1 MAITFKLPVINADS
15 ALILNTPIA
24 ATDVVLASGLL
35 SIKDESGATAL
46 KIKAC
51 DLLGFR
57 YAANAA
63 GTANVVDAAL
73 AAVTM
78 VNNGSYVLTV
88 YAPNVQNF
96 FGGGKET
103 GATYQTRTYEVGVDG
118 SATTAELATL
128 FAARINADVNAYFT
142 AVVTGGTTVRITADN
157 AGFGALIVK
166 APAASVIT
174 DFTAWVSPAGTPAQV
189 LNQVQLATYVT
200 AAGYQTYQI
209 IYRKNIKHN
218 IVNGLEVVKP
228 VTALVYLNTADA
240 NTAATVAKLTSIL
253 DGSYA
258 TTFPTAAAYLGCP
271 AV

>member
-1 MAITFKLPVINADS
+1 MITFKLPVINADS
-15 ALILNTPIA
+15 ALILNTPVA

-35 SIKDESGATAL
+35 SIKDESGVTAL
-46 KIKAC
+46 KIKAT

-57 YAANAA
+57 YTANAA
-63 GTANVVDAAL
+63 GTANVVDVAL
-73 AAVTM
+73 SAVTM
-78 VNNGSYVLTV
+78 VNNGNYVLTV

-96 FGGGKET
+96 FGGGQET

-128 FAARINADVNAYFT
+128 FTARINADVNAYFS
-142 AVVTGGTTVRITADN
+142 AAVTGSTTVRITADN

-166 APAASVIT
+166 APAAAVIT
-174 DFTAWVSPAGTPAQV
+174 DQTAWVSPAGTPAQV
-189 LNQVQLATYVT
+189 LSQVNNTTYVT

-209 IYRKNIKHN
+209 MYRKVISHN
-218 IVNGLEVVKP
+218 IVNGLQVTKP

-240 NTAATVAKLTSIL
+240 GTAATVTKLTSIL
-253 DGSYA
+253 DGSFA
-258 TTFPTAAAYLGCP
+258 TTAAYLGCP